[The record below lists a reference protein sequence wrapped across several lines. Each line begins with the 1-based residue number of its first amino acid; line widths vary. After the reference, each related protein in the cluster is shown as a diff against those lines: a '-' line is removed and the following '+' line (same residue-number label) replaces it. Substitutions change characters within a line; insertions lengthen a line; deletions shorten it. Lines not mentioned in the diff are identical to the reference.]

1 MGTITSRSRQVQR
14 IIALES
20 RARRMLTRYERALA
34 RAVRAKEQAHV
45 LFDEAY
51 GIECAFTD
59 AELAD
64 LYRAR
69 GEATPAPASPG
80 SARPDHSPTTT
91 PR

>member
-1 MGTITSRSRQVQR
+1 MTPTPARSRQVQR

-20 RARRMLTRYERALA
+20 RARRMLTRYERLLA
-34 RAVRAKEQAHV
+34 RAVRVKEQAHV

-59 AELAD
+59 AQLAD

-69 GEATPAPASPG
+69 GEASHQAASPG
-80 SARPDHSPTTT
+80 TARSDHSPTTT